1 MTGRTRPRPH
11 MFVWFLTAATARS
24 WASAFAVST
33 GQTLAAASAVLTHLN
48 LVATPPRRAGHRRRP
63 VAAQL
68 ALGTF
73 AGPPTRFA
81 G

>member
-1 MTGRTRPRPH
+1 VVPYRGHRP
-11 MFVWFLTAATARS
+11 LL
-24 WASAFAVST
+24 ASAFAVST
-33 GQTLAAASAVLTHLN
+33 DQTLAAASAVLTHLN

-73 AGPPTRFA
+73 AGPPTQFA